1 MLGDS
6 SDATWGVIDLFP
18 RTDFPDIRKKTIVR
32 STSGTLMIIPRE
44 GDAMVRFYI
53 ELPADTMPS
62 QITLEHLH
70 ARAQLIFRPYELEV
84 AETKWWSAYAV
95 GQRLA
100 EKFHSAYRV
109 FLTGDACHTHSP
121 KAGQGMNVS
130 LQDGYNIGWKL
141 GAYLAG
147 QADVELVKTY
157 VEERQRT
164 AAELI
169 AFDRTWSKIFQ
180 TGVEAEQQQQQ
191 DASYVRDR
199 FVQAGRYT
207 AGQAYKY
214 GKSIIVWPP
223 PPKGATEEK
232 EGTTKQQLVVGMRF
246 PSAQVVRY
254 SDAKVVQLLSL
265 VQSDCR
271 WRVVVFAG
279 DMVQRQDVRAQLEIV
294 DASLAALVA
303 GLTPAG
309 EDMDSVVECL
319 LVVKMKR
326 TDIELEHIPGVFKPV
341 TGPHH
346 IRSEFVILSLR
357 HMIFRTDFARLM
369 SLTDLHKV
377 LVDDYSYNSGH
388 GHAFDALGID
398 PKVVTVVIVRPDQCE
413 SCVHLHLIEGGTTLL
428 TQQVDISLI
437 TSPRDIASL
446 GAFFDGFM
454 IPPKR

>member
-18 RTDFPDIRKKTIVR
+18 RTDFPDIRKKAVIR
-32 STSGTLMIIPRE
+32 STSGTLLIIPRE
-44 GDAMVRFYI
+44 GDVMVRFYI
-53 ELPADTMPS
+53 ELPPDTIPS
-62 QITLEHLH
+62 QVTLEHLH
-70 ARAQLIFRPYELEV
+70 ARAQLIFRPYELQV
-84 AETKWWSAYAV
+84 AETRWWSAYAV

-100 EKFHSAYRV
+100 ENFHSEYRV

-147 QADVELVKTY
+147 QASVELVKTY
-157 VEERQRT
+157 VDERQGT

-169 AFDRTWSKIFQ
+169 AFDRAWAKLFKTE
-180 TGVEAEQQQQQ
+180 GGGEANQQQPQQ

-223 PPKGATEEK
+223 PPKEAAVNGK
-232 EGTTKQQLVVGMRF
+232 EMTTTTTQLVVGMRF

-254 SDAKVVQLLSL
+254 SDAKAVQLLSL
-265 VQSDCR
+265 VQSDGR

-279 DMVQRQDVRAQLEIV
+279 DLVRRQDVRAQLETV
-294 DASLAALVA
+294 DASLTALVR

-309 EDMDSVVECL
+309 ADVDSVVECL
-319 LVVKMKR
+319 LVVQAKR
-326 TDIELEHIPGVFKPV
+326 TDMKLEHIPGVFKPV
-341 TGPHH
+341 TGGSYQ
-346 IRSEFVILSLR
+346 IRSEFSP
-357 HMIFRTDFARLM
+357 
-369 SLTDLHKV
+369 
-377 LVDDYSYNSGH
+377 SGH
-388 GHAFDALGID
+388 NQ
-398 PKVVTVVIVRPDQCE
+398 PTP
-413 SCVHLHLIEGGTTLL
+413 LL
-428 TQQVDISLI
+428 LF
-437 TSPRDIASL
+437 IASHL
-446 GAFFDGFM
+446 V
-454 IPPKR
+454 

>member
-18 RTDFPDIRKKTIVR
+18 RTNFPDIRKKAIVR

-44 GDAMVRFYI
+44 GDVMVRFYI
-53 ELPADTMPS
+53 ELPVDTVPL
-62 QITLEHLH
+62 QVTLEHLH

-84 AETKWWSAYAV
+84 VETKWWSAYAV

-100 EKFHSAYRV
+100 EQFHSAYRV

-141 GAYLAG
+141 GAYLTG
-147 QADVELVKTY
+147 QANVDLVKTY
-157 VEERQRT
+157 VEERQST

-169 AFDRTWSKIFQ
+169 AFDRAFSKIFQ
-180 TGVEAEQQQQQ
+180 TKGQAAQQQQ
-191 DASYVRDR
+191 DASYVRDN

-223 PPKGATEEK
+223 PIKGVFDEK
-232 EGTTKQQLVVGMRF
+232 EMTAKRQLVVGMRF

-265 VQSDCR
+265 MQSDCR
-271 WRVVVFAG
+271 WRVVVFAE
-279 DMVQRQDVRAQLEIV
+279 DVVQRQDVRAQLDIV
-294 DASLAALVA
+294 DGSLAGLVE
-303 GLTPAG
+303 GLTAAG
-309 EDMDSVVECL
+309 KDVDSVVECL

-346 IRSEFVILSLR
+346 IRSEFYILSTGLR
-357 HMIFRTDFARLM
+357 
-369 SLTDLHKV
+369 
-377 LVDDYSYNSGH
+377 
-388 GHAFDALGID
+388 
-398 PKVVTVVIVRPDQCE
+398 
-413 SCVHLHLIEGGTTLL
+413 GT
-428 TQQVDISLI
+428 
-437 TSPRDIASL
+437 
-446 GAFFDGFM
+446 
-454 IPPKR
+454 